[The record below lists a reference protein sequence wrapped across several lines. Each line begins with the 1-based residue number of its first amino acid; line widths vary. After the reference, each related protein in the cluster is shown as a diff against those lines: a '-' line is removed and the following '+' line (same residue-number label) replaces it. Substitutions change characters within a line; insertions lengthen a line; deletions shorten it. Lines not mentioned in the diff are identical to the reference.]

1 MTEQTQVAEATSVVE
16 DPQAREL
23 MRAAYDNRYTWD
35 AKFPGYRA
43 DVTLTKSGAGGSQVH
58 SGKVQIQG
66 MKNEVFEVADEDV
79 QKEIAE
85 QAWEIGVH
93 RIRRPFDKTHADNK
107 FVLGETDETG
117 AVELLVGGKATGDR
131 YKVRNNEV
139 VLVHRRI
146 HNVVVTINTFTT
158 HQTGEGY
165 LSHQYDSVYHDP
177 ATSVQMGGVSQFED
191 IYEQVEGYYVLTSR
205 VIRTT
210 ENGETTTRSFGFANL
225 KLLQPAAV

>member
-1 MTEQTQVAEATSVVE
+1 MTEQIQVATPASTAITE

-35 AKFPGYRA
+35 AKFPGYTA
-43 DVTLTKSGAGGSQVH
+43 DVTLTKDDQPY

-66 MKNEVFEVADEDV
+66 MKNEVFEVADEAI

-93 RIRRPFDKTHADNK
+93 RIRRPFDKTHAENK
-107 FVLGETDETG
+107 FVLGAPDETG
-117 AVELLVGGKATGDR
+117 AVELLVGGKSTGDR

-158 HQTGEGY
+158 HKTAEGY
-165 LSHQYDSVYHDP
+165 LSHEYDSVYHDP
-177 ATSVQMGGVSQFED
+177 ETGAQVGGVSQFED
-191 IYEQVEGYYVLTSR
+191 LYEQIDGYYVLTSR

-210 ENGETTTRSFGFANL
+210 ENGETTTRAFSFANV
-225 KLLQPAAV
+225 KLLQPTAV